1 MMITM
6 IIIMNMI
13 MIITHHFDI
22 PASYCLRTDITQSV
36 TDGLLFSGY
45 LVDNMHYQYLILS
58 VIRVKDKTISQRDQ
72 GKIA

>member
-1 MMITM
+1 MI
-6 IIIMNMI
+6 MI

-22 PASYCLRTDITQSV
+22 PASYCLRIDITQSV
-36 TDGLLFSGY
+36 TDGVLFSGY

-58 VIRVKDKTISQRDQ
+58 VIRAKDKTISQRDQ

>member
-1 MMITM
+1 MI
-6 IIIMNMI
+6 MI
-13 MIITHHFDI
+13 MIITQYFDI
-22 PASYCLRTDITQSV
+22 SASYCLKTDITQSV

-58 VIRVKDKTISQRDQ
+58 AIRVKDKTISQRDQ